1 MQRYLEK
8 TLYLIKAMILIF
20 IQNDFVGSLYLLW
33 MYYKSLLIFIYLLI
47 FIFDKPIWYSGLL
60 NKWFYYLMKINFRR
74 NQFLWDW
81 FSRGLIFTD
90 GQILKILHRLIFTF
104 ARYVIFTFSV
114 IIDVYQ
120 NYWSCAN
127 WIRIIRLAITHKS
140 RP

>member
-8 TLYLIKAMILIF
+8 TLYLIKAMIFIF

-33 MYYKSLLIFIYLLI
+33 MCYKSLLIFIYLLI

-60 NKWFYYLMKINFRR
+60 NRWFYYLMKINFRR

-104 ARYVIFTFSV
+104 ARYVIFTSSV

-127 WIRIIRLAITHKS
+127 WIRIIRLAITHNS

>member
-104 ARYVIFTFSV
+104 ARYVIFTSSV

>member
-33 MYYKSLLIFIYLLI
+33 MCYKSLLIFIYLLI

-81 FSRGLIFTD
+81 FSRVLIFTD

-104 ARYVIFTFSV
+104 ARYVIFTSNV

-127 WIRIIRLAITHKS
+127 WIRIIRLAITHNS

>member
-104 ARYVIFTFSV
+104 ARYVIFTSNV

-127 WIRIIRLAITHKS
+127 WIRIIRLAITHNL

>member
-33 MYYKSLLIFIYLLI
+33 MCYKNLLIFIYLLI

-104 ARYVIFTFSV
+104 ARYVIFTSSV

-127 WIRIIRLAITHKS
+127 WIRIIRLAITHNS

>member
-33 MYYKSLLIFIYLLI
+33 MCYKSLLIFIYLLI

-60 NKWFYYLMKINFRR
+60 NKWFYYLMEMNFCR

-81 FSRGLIFTD
+81 FSRRLIFSD

-104 ARYVIFTFSV
+104 ARYVTFTFNM
-114 IIDVYQ
+114 IIGVYEK
-120 NYWSCAN
+120 YRSCAN
-127 WIRIIRLAITHKS
+127 WIRIIRLAIIQNS

>member
-90 GQILKILHRLIFTF
+90 GQILKILHRPIFTF
-104 ARYVIFTFSV
+104 ARYVIFTSSV

>member
-60 NKWFYYLMKINFRR
+60 NRWFYYLMKINFRR

-104 ARYVIFTFSV
+104 ARYVIFTSSV

>member
-33 MYYKSLLIFIYLLI
+33 MCYKSLLIFIYLLI

-104 ARYVIFTFSV
+104 ARYVIFTSNV

-127 WIRIIRLAITHKS
+127 WIRIIRLAITHNS

>member
-104 ARYVIFTFSV
+104 ARYVIFTSSV

-120 NYWSCAN
+120 SYWSCAN

>member
-60 NKWFYYLMKINFRR
+60 NKWFYYLMKINFPR

-104 ARYVIFTFSV
+104 ARYVIFTSSV

>member
-60 NKWFYYLMKINFRR
+60 NKWFYYLMKINFPR

-104 ARYVIFTFSV
+104 ARYVIFTSSV

-127 WIRIIRLAITHKS
+127 WIRIIRLAITHNS

>member
-20 IQNDFVGSLYLLW
+20 IQNDFVESLYLLW
-33 MYYKSLLIFIYLLI
+33 MCYKSLLIFIYLLI

-60 NKWFYYLMKINFRR
+60 NRWFYYLMKINFRR

-104 ARYVIFTFSV
+104 ARYVIFTSSV

-127 WIRIIRLAITHKS
+127 WIRIIRLAITHNS

>member
-33 MYYKSLLIFIYLLI
+33 MCYKSLLIFIYLLI

-81 FSRGLIFTD
+81 FSRVLIFTD

-104 ARYVIFTFSV
+104 ARYVIFTSNV

-127 WIRIIRLAITHKS
+127 WIRIIRLAITHNL

>member
-8 TLYLIKAMILIF
+8 TLYLIKAMIFIF

-33 MYYKSLLIFIYLLI
+33 MCYKSLLIFIYLLI

-81 FSRGLIFTD
+81 FSRVLIFTD

-104 ARYVIFTFSV
+104 ARYVIFTSNV

-127 WIRIIRLAITHKS
+127 WIRIIRLAITHNS

>member
-33 MYYKSLLIFIYLLI
+33 MYFKSLLIFIYLLI

-104 ARYVIFTFSV
+104 ARYVIFTSSV

>member
-33 MYYKSLLIFIYLLI
+33 MCYKSLLIFIYLLI

-60 NKWFYYLMKINFRR
+60 NRWFYYLMKIDFRR
-74 NQFLWDW
+74 NQFLWHW

-104 ARYVIFTFSV
+104 ARYVIFTSSV

-127 WIRIIRLAITHKS
+127 WIRIIRLAITHNS